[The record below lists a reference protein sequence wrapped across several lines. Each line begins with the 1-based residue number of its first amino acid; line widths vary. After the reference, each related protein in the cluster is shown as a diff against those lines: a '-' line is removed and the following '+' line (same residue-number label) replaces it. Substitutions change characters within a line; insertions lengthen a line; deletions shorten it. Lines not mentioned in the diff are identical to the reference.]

1 MKKSFVLITLILMA
15 FAIDVSAQYVVTRD
29 LGTLA
34 NNAQKNAY
42 FDLQAIQKTANFAK
56 VDSIVVTLAA
66 IGEIDI
72 DTLHVF
78 PGVKVGNVT
87 EYATGQGFTVTI
99 NKDSAETVVERL
111 LTSNAGVSGVNL
123 RGYSYLKVWTK
134 GAAAGNDA
142 TDPNRLYLVL
152 NVYGTR

>member
-1 MKKSFVLITLILMA
+1 MKRISFFLVIF
-15 FAIDVSAQYVVTRD
+15 FALTVSSFAQYVVTRD

-34 NNAQKNAY
+34 NNGQKTAL
-42 FDLQAIQKTANFAK
+42 FDLQAIQKTANFTR

-111 LTSNAGVSGVNL
+111 LASNAGVSGVNL

-152 NVYGTR
+152 NIYGTR